1 MDDAQKLI
9 ELKLEELRPTQVTVG
24 FDEIALK
31 RRQWRARTSEEQT
44 RRIFEHPF
52 PAVRGPNA
60 NYYMID
66 GHHLGYAL
74 LEEGVDL
81 VWIRPVDDGLS
92 HLNVTEFWR
101 VMDERGLTHP
111 YDAQGRRCDYA
122 EMPGTLRELVDDPF
136 RSLVA
141 RMRRSSE
148 CPKNLAPF
156 AEFQWVNHLRNR
168 IRLETLR
175 ADPEQ
180 AIDIAR
186 KLVWDG
192 ICSQALKRCRC
203 AELS

>member
-1 MDDAQKLI
+1 MDDEQKLI

-24 FDEIALK
+24 FDEVGFK
-31 RRQWRARTSEEQT
+31 GRQWRARTSEEQT

-60 NYYMID
+60 NYFMID
-66 GHHLGYAL
+66 GHHLGCAL
-74 LEEGVDL
+74 LQEGVSV
-81 VWIRPVDDGLS
+81 VWIRLIEDLS
-92 HLNVTEFWR
+92 HIETGQFWR
-101 VMDERGLTHP
+101 VMDERGLAHP
-111 YDAQGRRCDYA
+111 YDAQGRHRDYA

-141 RMRRSSE
+141 RMRRTSE

-156 AEFQWVNHLRNR
+156 AEFRWANYLRNHM
-168 IRLETLR
+168 RLEMLR
-175 ADPEQ
+175 AYPEQ

-186 KLVWDG
+186 KLVWGG

-203 AELS
+203 TELS